1 MNDEKGALM
10 DEPPIPR
17 PEDERLQRL
26 KTITMVVYGL
36 QAASFAL
43 GVTLLVAIIINYVKK
58 EDVAGTWLASHFRW
72 QMRTFWFGLL
82 WFGLG
87 LFTLLLVV
95 GYGIL
100 IATGVWFIYRIVKG
114 GLNLLDGKEM
124 YAVAGVR
131 QGL

>member
-1 MNDEKGALM
+1 MDGA
-10 DEPPIPR
+10 PVTTQ
-17 PEDERLQRL
+17 DERLKRL
-26 KTITMVVYGL
+26 KTITLVVYGL

-72 QMRTFWFGLL
+72 QMRTFWFGLA
-82 WFGLG
+82 WMALG
-87 LFTLLLVV
+87 LLTLLLVV

-100 IATGVWFIYRIVKG
+100 VATGVWFIYRIVKG

-124 YAVAGVR
+124 YGVPATV
-131 QGL
+131 GAE

>member
-1 MNDEKGALM
+1 M
-10 DEPPIPR
+10 DEAPLATQ
-17 PEDERLQRL
+17 DERLKRL

-58 EDVAGTWLASHFRW
+58 EDVDGTWLASHFRW
-72 QMRTFWFGLL
+72 QMRTFWFGLA
-82 WFGLG
+82 WMALG
-87 LFTLLLVV
+87 LLTLLLVV

-100 IATGVWFIYRIVKG
+100 VATGVWFIYRIVKG

-124 YAVAGVR
+124 YALPATVATAGH
-131 QGL
+131 

>member
-1 MNDEKGALM
+1 M
-10 DEPPIPR
+10 DEAPLTTQ
-17 PEDERLQRL
+17 DERLKRL

-72 QMRTFWFGLL
+72 QMRTFWFGLA
-82 WFGLG
+82 WMALG
-87 LFTLLLVV
+87 LLTLLLVV

-100 IATGVWFIYRIVKG
+100 VATGVWFIYRIVKG

-124 YAVAGVR
+124 YGVPATVATE
-131 QGL
+131 